1 MKKAVNSG
9 LILLS
14 IGALLLSGCGLR
26 QCLHTTMGCEPD
38 RIERDRKSTRLNSSH
53 LGISYAV
60 FCSGDPRDLHSF
72 PTRRS
77 SDLSALVPFSFP
89 DVGCGNASTPRW
101 GANRIALRERNR
113 VRSSAVRPQD
123 AISTKPGAYL
133 AEQAIP

>member
-38 RIERDRKSTRLNSSH
+38 RTER
-53 LGISYAV
+53 
-60 FCSGDPRDLHSF
+60 
-72 PTRRS
+72 
-77 SDLSALVPFSFP
+77 
-89 DVGCGNASTPRW
+89 
-101 GANRIALRERNR
+101 ENR

-133 AEQAIP
+133 VE

>member
-14 IGALLLSGCGLR
+14 IG
-26 QCLHTTMGCEPD
+26 
-38 RIERDRKSTRLNSSH
+38 
-53 LGISYAV
+53 
-60 FCSGDPRDLHSF
+60 
-72 PTRRS
+72 
-77 SDLSALVPFSFP
+77 
-89 DVGCGNASTPRW
+89 ASTPRW

-133 AEQAIP
+133 VE